1 MDRTVI
7 PLTRLPAQL
16 PMTTGVP
23 LLERVLASAQ
33 VLTVAAVMAVM
44 AAALRAAVLQ

>member
-1 MDRTVI
+1 M
-7 PLTRLPAQL
+7 PLIRLPALL

-33 VLTVAAVMAVM
+33 VLTVAAVMA
-44 AAALRAAVLQ
+44 AALRAAVLQ